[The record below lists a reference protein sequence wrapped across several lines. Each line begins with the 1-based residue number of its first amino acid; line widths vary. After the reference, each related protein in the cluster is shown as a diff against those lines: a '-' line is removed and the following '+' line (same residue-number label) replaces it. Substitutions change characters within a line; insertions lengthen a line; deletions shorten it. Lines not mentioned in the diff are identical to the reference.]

1 MYAVKENRQVIVE
14 RMMDLGCD
22 PHQVNKV
29 KDPHNPF
36 HPPGI
41 YHSQGRRI
49 KKNIKSRDLSLH
61 VNR

>member
-41 YHSQGRRI
+41 YHGQGKEDN
-49 KKNIKSRDLSLH
+49 KKYQVS
-61 VNR
+61 